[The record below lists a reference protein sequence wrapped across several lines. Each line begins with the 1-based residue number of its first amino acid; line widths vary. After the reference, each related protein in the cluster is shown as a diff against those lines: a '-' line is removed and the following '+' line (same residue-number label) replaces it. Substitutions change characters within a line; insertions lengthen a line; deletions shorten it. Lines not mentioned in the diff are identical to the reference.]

1 LKTEPIRQNF
11 YSMGPN
17 NFAASGFVDD
27 CWVSTGPNSF
37 ASSVSIIDGSDS
49 MGSNSFGDSNGVDV
63 LLDEESGVL
72 FLRPTERTKE

>member
-17 NFAASGFVDD
+17 NFAVSGSVDG

-37 ASSVSIIDGSDS
+37 AESVSIIDGSDS
-49 MGSNSFGDSNGVDV
+49 MGSNSFGDSDDVDV
-63 LLDEESGVL
+63 FLDGENDVS
-72 FLRPTERTKE
+72 FL